1 VRHFANSLTH
11 SSNAGRRAPRP
22 FECATLCWLAHLL
35 PIAGSMVLDI
45 EGHSGCRASRRK
57 LAPDVAGPRWRHRD
71 EKAILKLLLPALVME
86 AVLGVGLSLTY
97 LAFHGNHKA
106 AKIAV
111 VVVGFAA
118 WVAWMWTAFKV
129 GIFRRRVVTSIAAAS
144 SGASTVPSQ
153 TARIRPAG

>member
-1 VRHFANSLTH
+1 MKR
-11 SSNAGRRAPRP
+11 
-22 FECATLCWLAHLL
+22 
-35 PIAGSMVLDI
+35 
-45 EGHSGCRASRRK
+45 
-57 LAPDVAGPRWRHRD
+57 
-71 EKAILKLLLPALVME
+71 LKLLLPALVME

-129 GIFRRRVVTSIAAAS
+129 GVFRRRVVTSIAAAS
-144 SGASTVPSQ
+144 SGASSCRAKRLDSPAYRRSSGSASAVRACVPCPQ
-153 TARIRPAG
+153 YRPGGM